1 MLSLK
6 DRGRAQSAP
15 ETTINGESQMS
26 DMTQSFIE
34 MVEAFKAKPELEAQI
49 KTLGEDNAMCYKTIE
64 QLRFEI
70 ELLNTEKSNL
80 YAKLS
85 EVTKERDDASFRN
98 LELDEKLTGIEK
110 LLGVAE
116 RLEQARRD
124 EHKATVDAM
133 TSTPEPVQELPVEFT
148 GRPVEQTGPIDPVV
162 VEGQS
167 AADPTPL
174 STADAGSASEIG
186 SSSLTEPSPTEPKIN
201 PYSGFP
207 IHYPDGE
214 YKGEPW
220 YSKPS
225 WVSWAAWVD
234 AGGDA
239 EPHMSL

>member
-1 MLSLK
+1 
-6 DRGRAQSAP
+6 
-15 ETTINGESQMS
+15 MS

-49 KTLGEDNAMCYKTIE
+49 ASLKADNAMCYGTID

-70 ELLNTEKSNL
+70 ETLKFEKTDLS
-80 YAKLS
+80 ARLS

-98 LELDEKLTGIEK
+98 LELDEKLSGIEK

-133 TSTPEPVQELPVEFT
+133 TPKPEPVPFHQEPIPDWMKSEPVDIVA
-148 GRPVEQTGPIDPVV
+148 GS
-162 VEGQS
+162 GQS
-167 AADPTPL
+167 AADPTP
-174 STADAGSASEIG
+174 SNATDSAQSPSQEAGIA
-186 SSSLTEPSPTEPKIN
+186 PTEPKIN

-214 YKGEPW
+214 YKGQP
-220 YSKPS
+220 YYDKPS

-234 AGGDA
+234 AGGEA
-239 EPHMSL
+239 EPYMKNFV

>member
-1 MLSLK
+1 
-6 DRGRAQSAP
+6 
-15 ETTINGESQMS
+15 MS

-49 KTLGEDNAMCYKTIE
+49 KRLTDDNAMCYGTIE

-70 ELLNTEKSNL
+70 VTLEATKANL
-80 YAKLS
+80 EAKLS

-98 LELDEKLTGIEK
+98 LELDEKLAGIEK

-124 EHKATVDAM
+124 EHKATVDAL
-133 TSTPEPVQELPVEFT
+133 TPKQEPVQEPSFNESVY
-148 GRPVEQTGPIDPVV
+148 VGPIDPVV

-167 AADPTPL
+167 ESLPTP
-174 STADAGSASEIG
+174 STSISETGSAENTTTLKDGI
-186 SSSLTEPSPTEPKIN
+186 EPTPTPSEPKIN

-214 YKGEPW
+214 YKGQP
-220 YSKPS
+220 YYDKPS
-225 WVSWAAWVD
+225 WVSWAAFVD
-234 AGGDA
+234 AGGEA
-239 EPHMSL
+239 EPYMKNFG

>member
-1 MLSLK
+1 
-6 DRGRAQSAP
+6 
-15 ETTINGESQMS
+15 MS

-49 KTLGEDNAMCYKTIE
+49 KRLTDDNAMCYGTIE

-70 ELLNTEKSNL
+70 VTLEATKANL
-80 YAKLS
+80 EAKLS

-98 LELDEKLTGIEK
+98 LELDEKLAGIEK

-133 TSTPEPVQELPVEFT
+133 TPKPEPVPFHQEPIPDWMKSEPVDIVA
-148 GRPVEQTGPIDPVV
+148 GS
-162 VEGQS
+162 GQS
-167 AADPTPL
+167 AADPTP
-174 STADAGSASEIG
+174 SNATDSAQSPSQEAGIA
-186 SSSLTEPSPTEPKIN
+186 PTEPKIN

-214 YKGEPW
+214 YKGQS
-220 YSKPS
+220 YYDKPH

-234 AGGDA
+234 AGGEA
-239 EPHMSL
+239 EPYMKNFG

>member
-1 MLSLK
+1 
-6 DRGRAQSAP
+6 
-15 ETTINGESQMS
+15 MS

-34 MVEAFKAKPELEAQI
+34 MVEAFKAKPELEARI
-49 KTLGEDNAMCYKTIE
+49 KELSEDNSMCYSTIE
-64 QLRFEI
+64 QLRYTLCDRDTTI
-70 ELLNTEKSNL
+70 ADLRT
-80 YAKLS
+80 KLS
-85 EVTKERDDASFRN
+85 EVTKERDDASFRV
-98 LELDEKLTGIEK
+98 LELEDKFGGIEK

-133 TSTPEPVQELPVEFT
+133 TPKQEPVQELPVEFT

-174 STADAGSASEIG
+174 STACAGSASEIG
-186 SSSLTEPSPTEPKIN
+186 SSSLTEPSPTEPKLN

-220 YSKPS
+220 YNKPS

>member
-1 MLSLK
+1 
-6 DRGRAQSAP
+6 
-15 ETTINGESQMS
+15 MS

-34 MVEAFKAKPELEAQI
+34 MVEAYKAKPELEAQI
-49 KTLGEDNAMCYKTIE
+49 KRLTDDNAMCYGTIE

-70 ELLNTEKSNL
+70 VTLEATKANL
-80 YAKLS
+80 EAKLS

-98 LELDEKLTGIEK
+98 LELDEKLAGIEK

-133 TSTPEPVQELPVEFT
+133 TPKPEPVPFHQEPIPDWMKSEPVDIVA
-148 GRPVEQTGPIDPVV
+148 GS
-162 VEGQS
+162 GQS
-167 AADPTPL
+167 AADPTSAGQPENDTTTSKGGIEPI
-174 STADAGSASEIG
+174 ST
-186 SSSLTEPSPTEPKIN
+186 PSEPKIN

-214 YKGEPW
+214 YKGQP
-220 YSKPS
+220 YYDKPS

-234 AGGDA
+234 AGGEA
-239 EPHMSL
+239 EPYMKNFG